1 MTVTRNPPP
10 FVSGLGVARFFPVG
24 CPAYVSAA
32 PAILSAQEIVLR
44 YNDRV
49 LLDHASFGLAAGDR
63 VGLVGRNGA
72 GKSTFLRILAGE
84 LEADS
89 GELTRQRGTI
99 VGYLP
104 QTFELDPAH
113 TVYESVRGGAQHVLD
128 LIHEFETLPGH
139 TKRHDE
145 LEEKINHL
153 DGWNLDTRIRT
164 ALNQLGC
171 PPDDRNVA
179 QLSGGERRRVALA
192 RALVAQPDV
201 LMLDEPTNHLDTD
214 SVEWITE
221 FLASYPGALLVVTHD
236 RHFLDQVAN
245 VIVELR
251 NGVFERYVGNYTE
264 YLFSRAEK
272 LASEELVEHKRQMFL
287 RKELEWVRRRP
298 KAQTSKSKAR
308 IDRFF
313 AAEADA
319 PPAEEGDMDL
329 VIPPP
334 PQLGNRV
341 VDLTGV
347 GMEFS
352 GRSLFSG
359 LDISFANG
367 TRIGITG
374 RNGLGK
380 TTLLKII
387 LGELEP
393 TTGTIKVGQLTKFN
407 YVDQSRLQ
415 LREDRTVLDEVSDGT
430 EWVQWGEIKLSLRA
444 YLKRFLFTDD
454 RITAA
459 VKWLSGGERSRL
471 LLAKV
476 LKRGGNFLILDE
488 PTNDL
493 DLQTLR
499 VLEEALTS
507 FQGCVLVVSHD
518 RYFLNRVCTGILAFE
533 GDGQVANSDGNHDYN
548 VEKKKRAAG
557 LPVPAVKTNKPQ
569 APKSP
574 APEPVAAPK
583 GKGRKLSFKEQR
595 ELEGMEAAI
604 HAAEA
609 DVARLEAMLASP
621 DFFRTQGARA
631 SAVIAEL
638 DTAKAQAALLFA
650 RWEELE
656 AVRAAAA

>member
-1 MTVTRNPPP
+1 
-10 FVSGLGVARFFPVG
+10 VS
-24 CPAYVSAA
+24 SE
-32 PAILSAQEIVLR
+32 PAILTAQEIVLR
-44 YNDRV
+44 YNERV
-49 LLDHASFGLAAGDR
+49 LLDHASFGLAPGDR

-84 LEADS
+84 LPPDE
-89 GELTRQRGTI
+89 GLITRQRGTV

-113 TVYESVRGGAQHVLD
+113 TVYESVRGGAQYVLN

-145 LEEKINHL
+145 LEEQINHL

-164 ALNQLGC
+164 ALNQLAC
-171 PPDDRNVA
+171 PPDDRNIA
-179 QLSGGERRRVALA
+179 KLSGGERRRVALA

-214 SVEWITE
+214 SVEWITQ
-221 FLASYPGALLVVTHD
+221 FLAGYPGALLVVTHD

-245 VIVELR
+245 AIVELR
-251 NGVFERYVGNYTE
+251 NGVFERYDGNYTE
-264 YLFSRAEK
+264 YLFARAEK

-319 PPAEEGDMDL
+319 PPPEEGEMDL
-329 VIPPP
+329 VVPPP
-334 PQLGNRV
+334 PQMGNRV
-341 VDLTGV
+341 VDLLGV
-347 GMEFS
+347 GMQFN
-352 GRSLFSG
+352 GRTLFDNLS
-359 LDISFANG
+359 INFANG

-374 RNGLGK
+374 RNGVGK

-387 LGELEP
+387 LGELPP
-393 TTGTIKVGQLTKFN
+393 TAGEIKIGQLTRFN

-430 EWVQWGEIKLSLRA
+430 EWVQWGETKLSLRG

-499 VLEEALTS
+499 VLEEALIE
-507 FQGCVLVVSHD
+507 FPGCVLVVSHD

-533 GDGQVANSDGNHDYN
+533 GNGRVEYSDGNYDYY
-548 VEKKKRAAG
+548 VEKKKRAAAVPPPSPG
-557 LPVPAVKTNKPQ
+557 SKVQGPRSVAPAPVPTAKP
-569 APKSP
+569 
-574 APEPVAAPK
+574 
-583 GKGRKLSFKEQR
+583 KGRKLSFKEQK

-604 HAAEA
+604 QAAEA
-609 DVARLEAMLASP
+609 AVAKLEALLASP
-621 DFFRTQGARA
+621 DFFRTQGAKA
-631 SAVIAEL
+631 NAVIAEL
-638 DTAKAQAALLFA
+638 DAAKAKAAQLFA

-656 AVRAAAA
+656 AIRAAA